1 MPVGSL
7 LAVLCLLARRAGAV
21 GTGDVGLLLRL
32 GFHLVVSSSF
42 PSAATTEG
50 DAILEY
56 ALKVVFHKNLVELL
70 NARSAF
76 EQRRRR
82 IERCKAAN

>member
-7 LAVLCLLARRAGAV
+7 LAVLRLLARRAGAV
-21 GTGDVGLLLRL
+21 GAGDVGLLLRL

-42 PSAATTEG
+42 LSATTTEG

-56 ALKVVFHKNLVELL
+56 ALKVVI
-70 NARSAF
+70 AP
-76 EQRRRR
+76 
-82 IERCKAAN
+82 

>member
-7 LAVLCLLARRAGAV
+7 LAVLCLLTGRAGAV

-50 DAILEY
+50 DAILED
-56 ALKVVFHKNLVELL
+56 ALKVVFHKNLFELL

-76 EQRRRR
+76 EPLNR
-82 IERCKAAN
+82 AAGALNL

>member
-1 MPVGSL
+1 MLWGSAPYVLELCTASSSLFLMPVGSL
-7 LAVLCLLARRAGAV
+7 LAVLRLLARRAGAV

-56 ALKVVFHKNLVELL
+56 ALKVVI
-70 NARSAF
+70 AP
-76 EQRRRR
+76 
-82 IERCKAAN
+82 

>member
-7 LAVLCLLARRAGAV
+7 LAVLRLLTGRAGAV

-42 PSAATTEG
+42 LSAATTEG
-50 DAILEY
+50 DAILED
-56 ALKVVFHKNLVELL
+56 ALKVVI
-70 NARSAF
+70 AP
-76 EQRRRR
+76 
-82 IERCKAAN
+82 